1 MKAEFNL
8 AIIFAT
14 RKNIFKI
21 IIIILSFLLWNYAN
35 IGLKLKELTFTESAK
50 DILNVYN
57 TTQENTT
64 NSSLEKHNTT
74 RENTTNSSL
83 KILNVYNTIQE
94 NTTNSSPKI
103 LNVYNT
109 TQENTIISSFEAPLT
124 EDEKINMKYCQEK
137 TCKFVFPYY
146 HPEQET
152 RANIHTRIYTQLA
165 RSLNRTIVLSNVGNS
180 RVQACFPYPFY
191 FYYDIKAFQ
200 KQYPDIRFITQEK
213 FFKWTKE
220 RKIKPIAQHSQMIQD
235 GRHNPLKFRK
245 EKVMGVYEKVE
256 MRRERKKKFCLDKF
270 DLNLNITDYKEFHT
284 GIKIKEFN
292 RKAMLNLVTNT
303 LKTPLITESEVIMI
317 LNTSPKEM
325 FPIINKVIPYSPHII
340 KQSKSIIKKLNP
352 YIAIHW
358 RMEQG
363 NPRLMPQCA
372 KRLVKEVK
380 KIQKKY
386 GIKNDYFATDFPLNS
401 NKAQSKTFHKISK
414 FHKESIEIIEH
425 IKLDTWI
432 SLNGFSQIRNNSKY
446 EKEFKGSGIHGILD
460 KLVCINAKYFL
471 KGPKGCARTSSTF
484 TRIIVDERKKLKKKY
499 DLINIASSW

>member
-1 MKAEFNL
+1 
-8 AIIFAT
+8 
-14 RKNIFKI
+14 
-21 IIIILSFLLWNYAN
+21 
-35 IGLKLKELTFTESAK
+35 
-50 DILNVYN
+50 
-57 TTQENTT
+57 
-64 NSSLEKHNTT
+64 
-74 RENTTNSSL
+74 
-83 KILNVYNTIQE
+83 
-94 NTTNSSPKI
+94 
-103 LNVYNT
+103 
-109 TQENTIISSFEAPLT
+109 PLT

-137 TCKFVFPYY
+137 TCKFVFPYF

-152 RANIHTRIYTQLA
+152 RANIHIRIYTQLA

-180 RVQACFPYPFY
+180 RVQACLPYPFD
-191 FYYDIKAFQ
+191 FYYDIKALQ

-213 FFKWTKE
+213 FFKWTQE

-235 GRHNPLKFRK
+235 GRHDSLAFGKE
-245 EKVMGVYEKVE
+245 EKVTVYEKVE
-256 MRRERKKKFCLDKF
+256 MRRENKIKFCLDKF
-270 DLNLNITDYKEFHT
+270 DLNITNYKEFHT
-284 GIKIKEFN
+284 GIKIFKLN
-292 RKAMLNLVTNT
+292 HKAMLNLVTNT
-303 LKTPLITESEVIMI
+303 LKTPSITESEVIMI
-317 LNTSPKEM
+317 LNTSPKDM
-325 FPIINKVIPYSPHII
+325 FPTIDKVIPYSPSII

-386 GIKNDYFATDFPLNS
+386 GINNVYFATDFPLNGG
-401 NKAQSKTFHKISK
+401 KAQSQTFHKISN
-414 FHKESIEIIEH
+414 FHKESIEILEH
-425 IKLDTWI
+425 IKFDTWI
-432 SLNGFSQIRNNSKY
+432 SLDGFSQIRNNSKY

-484 TRIIVDERKKLKKKY
+484 TRIIVDERTKLKKKY